1 MTPIVV
7 YEQICHFASGAPPE
21 GSAPA
26 LWDCHWSLICSLIDL
41 KLWMRVHIY
50 DPMVPYDQ
58 ISPFRP
64 SAAPTRGSTLTFIL
78 PLLTYLQ
85 PDWSELCLRVHVSD
99 VNVLHGRISR
109 FRSSGPFWGWGP
121 CTFGFI
127 LPLHSSDLKLLM
139 RVHINDFISS
149 KLTNFSILAKGHLQ
163 GVGPVALLDYC
174 CSFIF

>member
-1 MTPIVV
+1 MTAIVV
-7 YEQICHFASGAPPE
+7 HEQICHFASGPRQRDRPLHFATAIDPLSVAWLIWNFECGFISMTQWLPMTKFLPFAQVLLTP
-21 GSAPA
+21 GGRPWYSY
-26 LWDCHWSLICSLIDL
+26 CHCSLICNPIDL
-41 KLWMRVHIY
+41 K
-50 DPMVPYDQ
+50 
-58 ISPFRP
+58 
-64 SAAPTRGSTLTFIL
+64 
-78 PLLTYLQ
+78 
-85 PDWSELCLRVHVSD
+85 LCLRVHVSD